1 MLDSGVI
8 LMRGQERG
16 MGGADG
22 WMVRGGGVQRK
33 GSVPSSVRH
42 PSIRCATAIRMK
54 NLRRRE
60 GGRGETRS
68 RDEGMGRATSLMS
81 DRIHLQCG
89 IITLIAEWMICQCM
103 RGEYIYVYC
112 AEGERGK

>member
-22 WMVRGGGVQRK
+22 WMVGGGGGAKK
-33 GSVPSSVRH
+33 GVHRPSSIDPMRH
-42 PSIRCATAIRMK
+42 CNPDEKSPPQ
-54 NLRRRE
+54 
-60 GGRGETRS
+60 GGRRTRS
-68 RDEGMGRATSLMS
+68 RYEGMGRATSLMS

-103 RGEYIYVYC
+103 RGEYIYMYC

>member
-1 MLDSGVI
+1 MV
-8 LMRGQERG
+8 
-16 MGGADG
+16 G
-22 WMVRGGGVQRK
+22 WSLAEGVQRK
-33 GSVPSSVRH
+33 GSIVRH

-60 GGRGETRS
+60 GGGEETRS

-89 IITLIAEWMICQCM
+89 IITLIAECMICQCM
-103 RGEYIYVYC
+103 RGKYIYMYC